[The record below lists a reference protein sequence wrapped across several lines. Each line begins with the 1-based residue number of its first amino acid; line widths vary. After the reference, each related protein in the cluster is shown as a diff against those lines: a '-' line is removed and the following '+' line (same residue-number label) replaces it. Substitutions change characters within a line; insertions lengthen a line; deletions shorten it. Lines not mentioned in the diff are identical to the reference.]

1 MALQTRVYS
10 QGSNTFTLELT
21 LVENSTNIAGNNSS
35 VSYTLKLKSTTK
47 DFYQSGVGATVTLD
61 GNLVAVRDRY
71 NSPQL
76 SIGTYSEIVLLTGTT
91 TIPHALDGTKTMSL
105 SYTLDMVSLRYTP
118 GPMYGSGTM
127 TLTSIPREAKITSAP
142 NFTDEDNPTIQYSN
156 PGGLP
161 IYAYIEVRD
170 PLSRPIAERR
180 ISGSSYTFNFTE
192 AERNS
197 LRAINTSSNT
207 QSVRFVVRTD
217 MGAGAK
223 PGFAWLDRTLTIKNP
238 NPTLNP
244 KVVDTNSQTTALTG
258 NSSCFV
264 KYYSNAKV
272 TFGARAVKGASLVE
286 SLVVCGGKS
295 RTSDGTIKGVE
306 SGDFVFAVGDS
317 RGNKTTKG
325 LPRTLIEYVKL
336 SCIIGSNVPDANGD
350 FTFVVSGSFFNGS
363 FGSVTNSLVVKYR
376 YREDGGTYSEYQEMP
391 IRKSGNS
398 YTASV
403 DITGLDYT
411 KIYKFQ
417 AQAIDKLSTVTTSE
431 KTIKSTPVF
440 DWGETD
446 FNFNVPVYINGNLQ
460 VSGLLKVGGMKFGKN
475 QVLWEGAWWPNET
488 QDIRL
493 SQRIS
498 RQPHGIVLV
507 FSSYD
512 PVNSIVNNWDWN
524 FHFVPKA
531 FVDSSQIG
539 WSHFSVFYMNENGAY
554 ATTKSFDVT
563 DTKLKG
569 RQFNDDVI
577 TNGLITLSNNLQVLR
592 YVIGV

>member
-21 LVENSTNIAGNNSS
+21 LVENSTNIAGNSSS

-76 SIGTYSEIVLLTGTT
+76 GIGTYSEIVLLTGTT
-91 TIPHALDGTKTMSL
+91 TIPHALNGSKTMSL
-105 SYTLDMVSLRYTP
+105 SYTLDMVSLSYTP

-161 IYAYIEVRD
+161 IYAYIEVRE
-170 PLSRPIAERR
+170 PLSRPIAERK

-217 MGAGAK
+217 MGGY
-223 PGFAWLDRTLTIKNP
+223 PSYTWLDRTLTIKNP
-238 NPTLNP
+238 KPTLIP
-244 KVVDTNSQTTALTG
+244 TVVDSNSKTIALTG
-258 NSSCFV
+258 SNSKLV
-264 KYYSNAKV
+264 KYYSNAKI
-272 TFGARAVKGASLVE
+272 TFGASAIKGASITSKKVTCGNK
-286 SLVVCGGKS
+286 SL
-295 RTSDGTIKGVE
+295 TSDGTINAIE
-306 SGDFVFAVGDS
+306 SGTFSFSVRDS
-317 RGNKTTKG
+317 RGNTTTKSVSK
-325 LPRTLIEYVKL
+325 TMVNYVRL
-336 SCIIGSNVPDANGD
+336 SCNIGSGVPDGNGD

-376 YREDGGTYSEYQEMP
+376 YREDGGTYSEYQEMSVS
-391 IRKSGNS
+391 KSGNS

-403 DITGLDYT
+403 DMTGLDYKKT
-411 KIYKFQ
+411 YQFQ

-440 DWGETD
+440 DWSETD

-460 VSGLLKVGGMKFGKN
+460 VSGLLKVDGMKFGKN
-475 QVLWEGAWWPNET
+475 QVLWEGAWWPNEKQT
-488 QDIRL
+488 VKL

-498 RQPHGIVLV
+498 SQPHGIVLA

-512 PVNSIVNNWDWN
+512 PVKKVANNWDWN

-531 FVDSSQIG
+531 FVDGTQIG
-539 WSHFSVFYMNENGAY
+539 WSHFSVFYMNENGTY
-554 ATTKSFDVT
+554 ATTKSFDT
-563 DTKLKG
+563 DDTWLRG